1 MQQVWSAS
9 NFFLDPVPASRCTC
23 GMAALRASLRLR
35 LLPLTLWKRYTAVQG
50 RTISAS
56 SWYAARKKETDPGL
70 RLDYPELPW
79 RSAQE
84 LPPTGWWDDQ
94 DRRNKETIVSG
105 CGWWVGLNI
114 LTF

>member
-35 LLPLTLWKRYTAVQG
+35 LLPLTSWKRYTAVQG